1 MHGSLSVLAPGEG
14 QGQPG
19 HRDTIAGLPVPPSG
33 EQPALGGHSSPK
45 PSQPGQPC
53 LPLSPSPSPSPPIPA
68 AARLVLP
75 APLPRSL
82 IPADCVKHHQGRD
95 GGIYPRYSSLITS
108 SPVLSSHW
116 VFTLRRVRAGQR
128 AAALPSAAAS
138 KSTEKSPKCCIC
150 WGTRRCSVH
159 FLPATFPPLIT
170 LADTGSH
177 ARTRTHRTHVSQRKH
192 QHSKQLVRL
201 HQGYFIGF
209 PPQNRAER
217 LGGGNSRCGHK
228 GVVQSLWKF
237 TQGKAKNQ

>member
-33 EQPALGGHSSPK
+33 GQPALGGHSSPK

-128 AAALPSAAAS
+128 AAALPCAAAS
-138 KSTEKSPKCCIC
+138 KSTEKKSKVLHLLGYTPMLGAFFTCN
-150 WGTRRCSVH
+150 
-159 FLPATFPPLIT
+159 FPSS
-170 LADTGSH
+170 DH
-177 ARTRTHRTHVSQRKH
+177 
-192 QHSKQLVRL
+192 
-201 HQGYFIGF
+201 IG
-209 PPQNRAER
+209 
-217 LGGGNSRCGHK
+217 
-228 GVVQSLWKF
+228 
-237 TQGKAKNQ
+237 